1 MKMTK
6 EQADEIDQKLIER
19 LYVEGKDYCKNAFDH
34 FYEDAASGF
43 MASESCAEFPMVNV
57 FSVQS
62 YSVEKNDE
70 GHSGLTLAHV
80 SVRNGHVPW
89 FLADDDN
96 HPAWAW
102 EADDGYTVRDA
113 YADYQNLA
121 KA

>member
-1 MKMTK
+1 MKKLPLERMEER
-6 EQADEIDQKLIER
+6 EQETIDR
-19 LYVEGKDYCKNAFDH
+19 LYDEGKDYCKKAFNH
-34 FYEDAASGF
+34 FYKDAESGF
-43 MASESCAEFPMVNV
+43 MASESCEKFPMVNV

-62 YSVEKNDE
+62 TDE
-70 GHSGLTLAHV
+70 NAEHPGLTLAHV
-80 SVRNGHVPW
+80 SVRNGHLPW